1 MDFLLCCVLS
11 ERIGIGREG
20 RGDKCVINMSDLL
33 PRSGERKWKT
43 DDEGKV
49 KIRAGVR
56 NQKEG
61 AQEDERQ
68 LNKD

>member
-1 MDFLLCCVLS
+1 ML
-11 ERIGIGREG
+11 R
-20 RGDKCVINMSDLL
+20 N
-33 PRSGERKWKT
+33 GEKKWKT

-56 NQKEG
+56 KQKEG

-68 LNKD
+68 LDRLSVF

>member
-1 MDFLLCCVLS
+1 M
-11 ERIGIGREG
+11 
-20 RGDKCVINMSDLL
+20 
-33 PRSGERKWKT
+33 

-56 NQKEG
+56 KQKEG

>member
-1 MDFLLCCVLS
+1 M
-11 ERIGIGREG
+11 
-20 RGDKCVINMSDLL
+20 L
-33 PRSGERKWKT
+33 PRSGERKWKM

-56 NQKEG
+56 KQKEG